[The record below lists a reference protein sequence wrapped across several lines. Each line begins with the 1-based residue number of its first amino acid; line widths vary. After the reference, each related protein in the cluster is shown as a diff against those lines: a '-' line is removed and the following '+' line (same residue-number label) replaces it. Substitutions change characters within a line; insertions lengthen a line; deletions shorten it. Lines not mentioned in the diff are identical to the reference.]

1 MERRWKF
8 KLLPV
13 LGPPRFKFGLFVLFM
28 LGFAQ
33 LGLTQQLTRVDGQ
46 VVNESGG
53 PMTGVSV
60 AVKNGSTSTFTD
72 EQGKFGLDVG
82 QQDTLLFTYVGF
94 VPQEVAVLDK
104 TNLDVVMVESQSALD
119 EVVVVGYG
127 TQKKAN
133 LTGAVATMD
142 SKQLSVVPAANVS
155 SLIAGNLPGLMAVQ
169 RSGEPGNDDVSFN
182 IRGFGSPLI
191 VVDGIVGR
199 NFSRLDPNEIES
211 ITVLK
216 DAASTAVYGVSG
228 GNGVVLVT
236 TKKGTVGKPEFNY
249 TFNYGLQHVTNYPR
263 FVTSEEFAILKNE
276 AAVNA
281 GGVPVF
287 SEEEVE
293 KFRNGSDPLNYPN
306 VDYYDLFV
314 RDYTPQV
321 QHNATVRG
329 GSDRIKYFFLLGQT
343 DQVAMWKGDNQDY
356 RKYNFR
362 SNVDAQIT
370 DGLRV
375 SLDLGARTENRNNL
389 VQDAY
394 LMASW
399 MQYQWPI
406 VNPYTPDGKIQNSNY
421 GLIAYLDRD
430 LTGYIRNQVNAIQG
444 NLTIDYQIPFV
455 PGLSAKVTGV
465 RDLYFEDRK
474 QWMQQYGLYTWDPVT
489 ETSTQTGA
497 RESNTLDMNSLKTVA
512 SRIQASLNYSRSF
525 LEDHTVG
532 AMVLYEEME
541 DISSSLGGT
550 RLNYVVPIDQIFA
563 GPALNQTNRG
573 TASDNGRQSI
583 VGRFNYDYK
592 NKYLLEYSFRY
603 DGSPRFP
610 PGYRWGYFSGY
621 SAGWRISDERF
632 FSRFTSVV
640 DNLKL
645 RASYGQ
651 LGNDN
656 TGNFQF
662 LAGYSFPAYSYILG
676 GSSVTNG
683 LVDVGITNPNIT
695 WEEINMLNLGVDVS
709 LWNGLL
715 TMEADVFSR
724 WRKNILSKR
733 ALQIPSTF
741 GASLPDENL
750 NEDLVRGFEIVLG
763 HNNRINEVAY
773 NISGNISFTRAKF
786 TYVEQGSFN
795 SQYHNWRS
803 NEENRY
809 TNRFNGLKAIGQFR
823 SYDEIKSA
831 PIQDGYS
838 NSTLR
843 PGDIRYDDFNG
854 DGAINAEDYQPIGRG
869 YNPEINFGINM
880 GASWK
885 NLSVSMLWQGSA
897 NFSMYQEHYLVQPFA
912 NDMSTY
918 AYFMDRWRLS
928 DINDPNSEWIPGKYP
943 ATINDGAPNNKML
956 SSFWLQDAS
965 YIRLKSLNITYRI
978 TAAAFSKIGVK
989 DLAFTLSGYNLLTFT
1004 GMDYMDPESPTGRLS
1019 YYPQQKT
1026 YNAGVNITF

>member
-1 MERRWKF
+1 MGALYVKTG
-8 KLLPV
+8 LLMMLMLAYVHFSSAQPLNRISGRV
-13 LGPPRFKFGLFVLFM
+13 L
-28 LGFAQ
+28 
-33 LGLTQQLTRVDGQ
+33 
-46 VVNESGG
+46 NEAGEV
-53 PMTGVSV
+53 MKGVSV
-60 AVKNGSTSTFTD
+60 GFKHKNTSTFTD
-72 EQGKFGLDVG
+72 EQGQFVIEAGK
-82 QQDTLLFTYVGF
+82 QDTLVFTYMGF
-94 VPQEVAVLDK
+94 VSQEVAVESNERLDI
-104 TNLDVVMVESQSALD
+104 VMVESQNALD

-155 SLIAGNLPGLMAVQ
+155 ALMAGNLPGLMAVQ

-182 IRGFGSPLI
+182 IRGFGSALV

-281 GGVPVF
+281 GGSPVF
-287 SEEEVE
+287 TPEEVE

-314 RDYTPQV
+314 RDYTPQI

-343 DQVAMWKGDNQDY
+343 DQMAMWKGGNQDY

-370 DGLRV
+370 DGLRI

-474 QWMQQYGLYTWDPVT
+474 QWMKKYGLYTWDPAT
-489 ETSTQTGA
+489 QTSTQTGA
-497 RESNTLDMNSLKTVA
+497 RENNTLDLSNSKMVA

-525 LEDHTVG
+525 QENHNVG

-541 DISSSLGGT
+541 DISTSLGGT
-550 RLNYVVPIDQIFA
+550 RINYVVPIDQIFA
-563 GPALNQTNRG
+563 GPTRDQTNRG

-592 NKYLLEYSFRY
+592 NKYLFEYSFRY

-610 PGYRWGYFSGY
+610 PEYRWGYFSGY
-621 SAGWRISDERF
+621 SAGWRISDEQF
-632 FSRFTSVV
+632 FSRYTSVV

-656 TGNFQF
+656 TGNFKF
-662 LAGYSFPAYSYILG
+662 ITGYTYPVRSYILG
-676 GSSVTNG
+676 GSAVTNG
-683 LVDVGITNPNIT
+683 FVDAGLANPNIT
-695 WEEINMLNLGVDVS
+695 WEEINMLNLGLDVG
-709 LWNGLL
+709 LWRGLL
-715 TMEADVFSR
+715 TMEVDVFSR
-724 WRKNILSKR
+724 WRKNILAKR
-733 ALQIPSTF
+733 ALQIPITF
-741 GASLPDENL
+741 GAALPDENL
-750 NEDLVRGFEIVLG
+750 NEDLVRGFEITLG
-763 HNNRINEVAY
+763 HNNRINDVAY
-773 NISGNISFTRAKF
+773 NISGNVSFTRAKM
-786 TYVEQGSFN
+786 THVEQGAFN
-795 SQYHNWRS
+795 SQYHNWRN

-809 TNRFNGLKAIGQFR
+809 TNRFNGLKAIGQFQ

-831 PIQDGYS
+831 PIQDGYT

-843 PGDIRYDDFNG
+843 PGDIKYDDFNG
-854 DGAINAEDYQPIGRG
+854 DGVINTEDYQPIGRG

-880 GASWK
+880 GGSWK

-897 NFSMYQEHYLVQPFA
+897 NFSMYQEHYLIQPFA

-918 AYFMDRWRLS
+918 AYFMDRWHLS

-965 YIRLKSLNITYRI
+965 YLRLKSLNITYRF
-978 TAAAFSKIGVK
+978 TAKAFSKIGLK
-989 DLAFTLSGYNLLTFT
+989 DMAFTLSGYNLLTFT
-1004 GMDYMDPESPTGRLS
+1004 GMEYTDPEAPTGRLS

-1026 YNAGVNITF
+1026 YNAGVSVTF